1 MPHGKRGKESN
12 LYLFLRVPLIVIRRG
27 LKSVLI
33 QYSCKNNY
41 TTRTLGV
48 NKILFM
54 ENKSKEDIKL
64 LKSYYIKRLAEILDE
79 EFNEEQAN
87 FEVYSSDDYEFDP
100 YGHIIANKMGLE
112 KIGVELLKT
121 AQSID
126 INKNDTVDFYSM
138 NKWISGEILFGDI
151 TVGDK
156 KTKTDETVRE
166 SKPINFISNMLFL
179 IIPAFIILSLIIGA
193 IQIIGWVLKIII

>member
-1 MPHGKRGKESN
+1 
-12 LYLFLRVPLIVIRRG
+12 
-27 LKSVLI
+27 
-33 QYSCKNNY
+33 
-41 TTRTLGV
+41 
-48 NKILFM
+48 M